1 MLTFVHNEEK
11 LRNIKDKLIQ
21 WACLLQVG
29 WTMVQ
34 CTNALRMES
43 EVFKYNNESWL
54 KSLSGTKLT
63 FSSLKC
69 GLGLL
74 LYCCEIICLC
84 KIKEQ
89 RQKKYNNTFR
99 PCLLKLINNLFLIFK
114 QYYTLFH
121 THFYPHI
128 FQKTTSNIIQT
139 LLQNGPILLQ
149 KSNSKYILSSRLHK

>member
-1 MLTFVHNEEK
+1 MTQEFKARLVY
-11 LRNIKDKLIQ
+11 
-21 WACLLQVG
+21 
-29 WTMVQ
+29 
-34 CTNALRMES
+34 
-43 EVFKYNNESWL
+43 VFKNWKLLFKNFCGNTCGWKSVL
-54 KSLSGTKLT
+54 KYVKCCLKTENCCLKTLTKHPLSGTKIT

-99 PCLLKLINNLFLIFK
+99 PCLLKLLNNLFLIFK

-121 THFYPHI
+121 THFYPHV